1 MSTFASPVIE
11 KPRGTA
17 SLPRLNFPDDP
28 ALPAMQQFIDPDW
41 TLSAF
46 QEMSVGVGCEPA
58 RVRLRHFVHNPG
70 RSALVCYEVEWEREA
85 YLPPEL
91 FVFKIEKD
99 KASERYRYPADP
111 RLPGLAAVAE
121 PEAARRIINRHV
133 LQFPTK
139 MVRVEQVR
147 YRPEYRAVL
156 RHRLSKKISLYAR
169 VMRRAEYTPFLAAQA
184 GIEQSGFKVPRLT
197 GKWAEGGVVWLTRVP
212 GRNLRDYLRRGK
224 QIDPDLLLNGLETLW
239 NAPTPKVEL
248 PSFSL
253 MRAYRRARRSFRY
266 SLQEPSPARR
276 YLREAMKGL
285 DDFVREWRPT
295 VLAHNDFY
303 DDQLILTQ
311 ERKLA
316 LVDYEEA
323 GPGDPM
329 LDIGNFLAHL
339 SWSVLFG
346 SKRAAASAQR
356 FQQELRGAALAR
368 FGWPARELALRE
380 AVCLFRTA
388 TNAIRHPRAD
398 WEERLTKSLAQ
409 VLAILG

>member
-1 MSTFASPVIE
+1 M
-11 KPRGTA
+11 PRERA
-17 SLPRLNFPDDP
+17 ILPRLNFPADS
-28 ALPAMQQFIDPDW
+28 ALPALQQFIDPAW
-41 TLSAF
+41 VLPAI
-46 QEMSVGVGCEPA
+46 QEMSVAEACEPA

-70 RSALVCYEVEWEREA
+70 RSALISYEVEWEKEA
-85 YLPPEL
+85 YLPPDH
-91 FVFKIEKD
+91 FVFKTVKGQ
-99 KASERYRYPADP
+99 ATERFRYPADP
-111 RLPGLAAVAE
+111 RLPGLAAVSQPDSAL
-121 PEAARRIINRHV
+121 RIINRHV

-139 MVRVEQVR
+139 SVRLEPVR

-169 VMRRAEYTPFLAAQA
+169 VMRREEFAPYLAAQS
-184 GIEQSGFKVPRLT
+184 GIERSGFKIPRLT
-197 GKWAEGGVVWLTRVP
+197 GQWAEGGVVWLTRVP

-224 QIDPDLLLNGLETLW
+224 QLDPDLLLNGLETLW
-239 NAPTPKVEL
+239 NAPSPNVDL

-266 SLQEPSPARR
+266 ALPDPSSARR

-295 VLAHNDFY
+295 ALAHNDFY
-303 DDQLILTQ
+303 DDQLILTPQ
-311 ERKLA
+311 RELA
-316 LVDYEEA
+316 LVDYEEV

-329 LDIGNFLAHL
+329 LDVGNFLAHL

-346 SKRAAASAQR
+346 RKGAAAAAKR
-356 FQQELRGAALAR
+356 YQQELRGAALAR
-368 FGWPARELALRE
+368 FGWTARELALRE

-398 WEERLTKSLAQ
+398 WEERLTKSLALVEE
-409 VLAILG
+409 VLG